1 MIMWSFK
8 STALL
13 WYVVVV
19 EVSLFL
25 SFFLPS
31 LPWSPLQPKE
41 GEYWVSGRTEDEA
54 LEKASKK
61 FNIPKDKI
69 KLEQGGMLGAQY
81 SVLYLEIK

>member
-1 MIMWSFK
+1 M
-8 STALL
+8 
-13 WYVVVV
+13 
-19 EVSLFL
+19 
-25 SFFLPS
+25 
-31 LPWSPLQPKE
+31 
-41 GEYWVSGRTEDEA
+41 SGRTEDEA